1 MPLSGLTVLEVDD
14 YEPHNYVM
22 SRMLESA
29 GCKVLQA
36 RNGAEALKLAGERP
50 NAILLDINLPDM
62 DGFEVCRLLMSNA
75 VTVNIPVI
83 MVTATYRDANV
94 QATAHDAGAKAILFY
109 PVERHELV
117 AVLQGQIAKGKI

>member
-1 MPLSGLTVLEVDD
+1 
-14 YEPHNYVM
+14 M

-36 RNGAEALKLAGERP
+36 RTGAEALELAGERP